1 MIIMVKVV
9 PNAQKNEL
17 IEFVDSVLKVRV
29 KAPPDKGKANEE
41 LIEFLSQEFS
51 IPKSKIQIL
60 SGHSSRL
67 KKIEI
72 QADIRLEDACFKK
85 TRSKTS

>member
-1 MIIMVKVV
+1 MIIMVKVI

-41 LIEFLSQEFS
+41 LIEFLSKEFS
-51 IPKSKIQIL
+51 VPKSRIQIL
-60 SGHSSRL
+60 SGHSSCL
-67 KKIEI
+67 KKVEI
-72 QADIRLEDACFKK
+72 QADIRFESIVFKK
-85 TRSKTS
+85 ASRKTL